1 VTRSKGWR
9 DPAERSPEPAALG
22 DVVAGLL
29 ARGPL
34 AAGIPLGRLALRW
47 EDVVGE
53 RLAGAT
59 APVRLEGGT
68 LVVAASAGPWG
79 AQARFLSEEIRRRAV
94 EVLGNVSIDRVSVI
108 VDGDAAGRQR
118 PL

>member
-1 VTRSKGWR
+1 MTRSRGWR
-9 DPAERSPEPAALG
+9 DPAERSAEPAALG
-22 DVVAGLL
+22 EVVGGLL
-29 ARGPL
+29 ASGPF
-34 AAGIPLGRLALRW
+34 AAGVPLGRLALRW

-59 APVRLEGGT
+59 APVRLEGRT

-79 AQARFLSEEIRRRAV
+79 VQARFLSEEIRRRAV
-94 EVLGNVSIDRVSVI
+94 EVLGDVPIDRVAVV
-108 VDGDAAGRQR
+108 VDGDAAGRQK

>member
-1 VTRSKGWR
+1 VTRSRGWR
-9 DPAERSPEPAALG
+9 DPAERSAEPAALR

-29 ARGPL
+29 ARGPF
-34 AAGIPLGRLALRW
+34 AAGVPLGRLALRW

-59 APVRLEGGT
+59 APVALEGGT

-79 AQARFLSEEIRRRAV
+79 AQAQFLSEEIRRRAV
-94 EVLGNVSIDRVSVI
+94 EVLGDVPIDRVSVV
-108 VDGDAAGRQR
+108 VDGDAAGGRK